1 MPANPVV
8 VRKCAFLTLGTFVLA
23 ITTSTWGQTN
33 TPRVMP
39 PHSTVRAASNVS
51 ASSSAGE
58 FEVWVVDQ
66 SNSPGVSYGGTIHIY
81 EGSDLIGDAA
91 GSAVPTDVVNLG
103 AATAALCS
111 ASTGANPVRPH
122 MVYFNSTH
130 THAVLAFVA
139 SGHVVIFDAA
149 SRTPLSC
156 IRTSAGAGG
165 ARQAHAALP
174 APDDSY
180 ILVANQNGKLLERI
194 STNYSTNTFA
204 LNPAATLNLATC
216 MTPNSVACQALG
228 IRPDNAPIFA
238 GVDSSSA
245 LGFVTLR
252 GGGMFVVDATATPMA
267 ILGEYDKA
275 TVHPNGMVAAE
286 VRGWMFVNSGGGTM
300 ANLSEFDVYRFPL
313 SGYHASNPPNTPPP
327 EVLFSDD
334 NTAMERD
341 SHGTV
346 ATRHGQYLWV
356 GDRAGNVAE
365 VFDTASGAHVNTID
379 LTGPESDDPTPDYAD
394 ISPSG
399 NRIFFALRGPTP
411 LTGDPHVA
419 TGSTPGLGVVQVN
432 RGGKGGFL
440 KAVVPI
446 SNVDATG
453 VERADPHGIR
463 VRLK

>member
-1 MPANPVV
+1 
-8 VRKCAFLTLGTFVLA
+8 
-23 ITTSTWGQTN
+23 
-33 TPRVMP
+33 
-39 PHSTVRAASNVS
+39 
-51 ASSSAGE
+51 
-58 FEVWVVDQ
+58 
-66 SNSPGVSYGGTIHIY
+66 
-81 EGSDLIGDAA
+81 
-91 GSAVPTDVVNLG
+91 
-103 AATAALCS
+103 
-111 ASTGANPVRPH
+111 
-122 MVYFNSTH
+122 
-130 THAVLAFVA
+130 
-139 SGHVVIFDAA
+139 
-149 SRTPLSC
+149 
-156 IRTSAGAGG
+156 
-165 ARQAHAALP
+165 
-174 APDDSY
+174 
-180 ILVANQNGKLLERI
+180 LERI
-194 STNYSTNTFA
+194 STDYSTNAFA
-204 LNPAATLNLATC
+204 LDPAATLNLATC
-216 MTPNSVACQALG
+216 TTPNGAACQAPG
-228 IRPDNAPIFA
+228 IRPDNAPIIA
-238 GVDSSSA
+238 SVDSSSA

-267 ILGEYDKA
+267 ILGEYDNA

-286 VRGWMFVNSGGGTM
+286 LRGWMFINSGGGTS

-313 SGYHASNPPNTPPP
+313 SGYDASNPPNTPAP

-334 NTAMERD
+334 NTATERD

-346 ATRHGQYLWV
+346 ATQHGRYLWV

-365 VFDTASGAHVNTID
+365 VFDTASGAHVNTVD
-379 LTGPESDDPTPDYAD
+379 LIGPESDDPTPDLAD

-446 SNVDATG
+446 SNVDTTG